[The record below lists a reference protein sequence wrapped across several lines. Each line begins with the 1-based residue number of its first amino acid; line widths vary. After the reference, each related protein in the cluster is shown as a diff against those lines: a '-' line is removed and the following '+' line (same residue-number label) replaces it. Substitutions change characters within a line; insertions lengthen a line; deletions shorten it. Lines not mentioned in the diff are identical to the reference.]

1 MLKTNIGT
9 RLNEWEINNMNDAV
23 TFAMLWYEIMLT
35 KGYVI
40 NNTPEQISIVSKMY
54 DDWCEKFYRGTV
66 WEYDSPDH
74 TELVLGM
81 CDYLEKNI

>member
-1 MLKTNIGT
+1 
-9 RLNEWEINNMNDAV
+9 MNDSI
-23 TFAMLWYEIMLT
+23 TFALLWYETMLNR
-35 KGYVI
+35 GYTVR
-40 NNTPEQISIVSKMY
+40 NDREQLTQVSKMY

-74 TELVLGM
+74 TELILGM

>member
-1 MLKTNIGT
+1 MLKTNIGS

-23 TFAMLWYEIMLT
+23 TFAILWYEIMLT

-54 DDWCEKFYRGTV
+54 DDWCEKFYRGNV
-66 WEYDSPDH
+66 
-74 TELVLGM
+74 
-81 CDYLEKNI
+81 

>member
-1 MLKTNIGT
+1 MLKTNIGI

-66 WEYDSPDH
+66 
-74 TELVLGM
+74 
-81 CDYLEKNI
+81 